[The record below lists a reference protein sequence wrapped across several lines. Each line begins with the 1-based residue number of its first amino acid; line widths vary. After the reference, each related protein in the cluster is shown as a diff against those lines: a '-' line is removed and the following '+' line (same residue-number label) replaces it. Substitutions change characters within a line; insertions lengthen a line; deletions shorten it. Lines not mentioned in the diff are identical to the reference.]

1 MIKLINSVF
10 KIFKAQNKKE
20 KYNYGRIEVRRDAEK
35 QRKDRAEVYVDS
47 RTVDG
52 DRRVSQAREGA
63 SVGEQ
68 ISFIDGTKGA
78 TKQIRTRSG
87 RISDVSQL
95 SEIYGASREND
106 IGRRT
111 DSITRENNEIQR
123 RENGSV
129 SLSEQS
135 DVSGKSDDSKD
146 VLVGNRTPS
155 IQRVDSAVRY
165 G

>member
-20 KYNYGRIEVRRDAEK
+20 IINYGRIEVRRDVEK

-111 DSITRENNEIQR
+111 DSVTRENNGIQR
-123 RENGSV
+123 RESDSISSTKKRRVYGIGDA
-129 SLSEQS
+129 QA
-135 DVSGKSDDSKD
+135 DVSFRNGAS
-146 VLVGNRTPS
+146 N

-165 G
+165 V